1 MEDNKEYD
9 SKLLD
14 SMEDIY
20 ERENELLN
28 KSNEENKVEQ
38 VEEKKEI
45 KKKNKSISKYYNDMK
60 ISLIRYKNV
69 ILILLIYIIINLKY
83 LEEYINKLLSRFKLS
98 DNTGFVLTNMFKG
111 ILYVKY
117 LALKYYFNKDF
128 ICKIFGI

>member
-111 ILYVKY
+111 MLFLLILY
-117 LALKYYFNKDF
+117 LLG
-128 ICKIFGI
+128 IKILF

>member
-98 DNTGFVLTNMFKG
+98 NNIGFVLTNMFKG
-111 ILYVKY
+111 MLFLLILY
-117 LALKYYFNKDF
+117 LLG
-128 ICKIFGI
+128 IKILF